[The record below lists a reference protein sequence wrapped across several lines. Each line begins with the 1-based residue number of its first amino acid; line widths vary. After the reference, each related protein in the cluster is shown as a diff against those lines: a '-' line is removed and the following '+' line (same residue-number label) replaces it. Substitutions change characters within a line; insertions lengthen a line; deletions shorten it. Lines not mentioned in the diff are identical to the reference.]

1 MPFWGVIILCNMFSK
16 CAEVL
21 CSVPKY
27 NVVLM
32 CLMATVCV
40 LDKLHSVMNYTV
52 EFDFSEQYI
61 LNNLFLSRNTHN
73 INFMY

>member
-1 MPFWGVIILCNMFSK
+1 MLYTMLSK

-27 NVVLM
+27 NVVPM
-32 CLMATVCV
+32 YLMATVCV

-61 LNNLFLSRNTHN
+61 LNNLFLNRNTHN